1 MGWHPGLGCV
11 CGVVGGDAEVSDGCL
26 APTLTYATSGGL
38 SGVVRAAVEAK
49 GRVPS

>member
-1 MGWHPGLGCV
+1 MGRRPGVGRDFVRPVVLLGV
-11 CGVVGGDAEVSDGCL
+11 DGCL
-26 APTLTYATSGGL
+26 APTLMYATSGGL

>member
-1 MGWHPGLGCV
+1 MVLLWQSVVERERVPGAHVDLCDLE
-11 CGVVGGDAEVSDGCL
+11 GVGS
-26 APTLTYATSGGL
+26 